1 MPPLRA
7 FEGMT
12 ASQRKRQA
20 YKTNSSQDIWR
31 GQWKPLQR
39 MAKVHQKK
47 KGTENNPHKGWR
59 KVHAEVDLMV
69 KIGILAKLIKE
80 IN

>member
-1 MPPLRA
+1 
-7 FEGMT
+7 
-12 ASQRKRQA
+12 
-20 YKTNSSQDIWR
+20 
-31 GQWKPLQR
+31 